1 MAEEVKIKKLNEQE
15 MAALSKDMWPHICAI
30 REALEKHGVEDVI
43 SISMS
48 ADGYV
53 SFSPSGS
60 DWELLQFSMEDGPE
74 LRCRITRKL
83 ME

>member
-1 MAEEVKIKKLNEQE
+1 MAEEVKVKKLNEQE
-15 MAALSKDMWPHICAI
+15 MTALSKDMWTHICAI
-30 REALEKHGVEDVI
+30 REALEKHGVENVI
-43 SISMS
+43 SISMA

-53 SFSPSGS
+53 SFSPNES
-60 DWELLQFSMEDGPE
+60 DWELLQISTDDGPE

>member
-1 MAEEVKIKKLNEQE
+1 MAEEVKVKKINEQE
-15 MAALSKDMWPHICAI
+15 MAALCQDMWPHICAI

-43 SISMS
+43 SVSM
-48 ADGYV
+48 AVDGYV

-60 DWELLQFSMEDGPE
+60 DWELLQISTDDGPE